1 MGIEVV
7 FRGKAFPSKVRPA
20 CLPPSL
26 PPGPQILTASEES
39 YARSS
44 PTNWFSKLCLSGQSL
59 GPVSSRLGKAGFMV
73 YCSAAHRVREDRV
86 RTLIGLT
93 TLSGLTTQRV
103 RAGEPG
109 RDENT
114 DCCPAHSQLHV
125 PPKDLWSI
133 FSGSHLCVS
142 PWLRD
147 PPMQPVWG

>member
-1 MGIEVV
+1 MSRQREGAVVGIEGV
-7 FRGKAFPSKVRPA
+7 FRGKAFPLKSGLPA
-20 CLPPSL
+20 SLHPSFRIL
-26 PPGPQILTASEES
+26 GPQILTASEES

-93 TLSGLTTQRV
+93 TLSGLTTPRV

-114 DCCPAHSQLHV
+114 GCCPAVQLTA
-125 PPKDLWSI
+125 S
-133 FSGSHLCVS
+133 FMSH
-142 PWLRD
+142 
-147 PPMQPVWG
+147 